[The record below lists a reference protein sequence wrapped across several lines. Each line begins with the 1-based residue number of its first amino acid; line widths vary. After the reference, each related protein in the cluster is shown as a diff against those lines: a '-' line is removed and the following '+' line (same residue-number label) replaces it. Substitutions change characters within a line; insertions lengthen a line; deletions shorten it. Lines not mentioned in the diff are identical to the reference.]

1 MLIGDFYRITV
12 IRIYKHIAV
21 GGVVVKK
28 KKDELRPRPLGGLG
42 LPYGII
48 RNSVHIEING
58 NREAVIDGSSGILE
72 YNENCIR
79 ISVQKMIVAFHG
91 RGLLIRCLSEN
102 SMVIE
107 GYINAVE
114 YVC

>member
-1 MLIGDFYRITV
+1 M
-12 IRIYKHIAV
+12 
-21 GGVVVKK
+21 KK
-28 KKDELRPRPLGGLG
+28 KSDETGSRPLGGLG
-42 LPYGII
+42 LPYGIVG
-48 RNSVHIEING
+48 NSVHIEING

-79 ISVQKMIVAFHG
+79 ISVQKMTIAFRG
-91 RGLLIRCLSEN
+91 RGLNIRCLSEN